1 MGRKKTIPRL
11 YRTTYVPSSLLTS
24 IAGSPNHVN
33 LTPRPWIFYSSIY
46 VWWQIEKH
54 SNLLLCAE
62 NNLDLQMNELNNNQT
77 NNKIL
82 IIYWILPSYLR
93 TFEGTFVLLKCL
105 PWWMTRVYDS
115 EMTMSAG
122 SGLKSFDCPEFDRCS
137 FDEEVHIAYGLKL
150 KFHRCSVNFEVDHRL
165 LGRRACVVLRTEMAC
180 VWGRRL
186 RARQAQR

>member
-1 MGRKKTIPRL
+1 MKFRIL
-11 YRTTYVPSSLLTS
+11 IL
-24 IAGSPNHVN
+24 H
-33 LTPRPWIFYSSIY
+33 SSIY
-46 VWWQIEKH
+46 VRWQVEKH
-54 SNLLLCAE
+54 SNCLLCAE
-62 NNLDLQMNELNNNQT
+62 YNLDLQMNELNNNQT

-115 EMTMSAG
+115 EMTRSAG